1 MIHDEFCPEL
11 ILWDLDGT
19 LVDSSADL
27 VRATNEAMRTLGYPD
42 VDKEHFARMVGNGV
56 RYLVSA
62 ALPEEAR
69 GRERERA
76 IEVFMEYYRAHI
88 ADETRYFEG
97 IPELLADLPV
107 SHAIVSNK
115 REDLCSALVR
125 ALDSQDWFQEIVGGD
140 TFLNRKPHPQPVLEM
155 VNRFSADPSRTVMIG
170 DSILDVE
177 SGLKA
182 GVKTIG
188 VTWGFG
194 DPLEKS
200 EVKPDYVFRKV
211 SEMADFLR
219 QACLGKV

>member
-1 MIHDEFCPEL
+1 MTHDVFCPEL

-19 LVDSSADL
+19 LVDSSEDL
-27 VRATNEAMRTLGYPD
+27 VRATNEAMRRLGYPE
-42 VDKEHFARMVGNGV
+42 VDKAHFARMVGNGV

-62 ALPEEAR
+62 ALPPESREV
-69 GRERERA
+69 ERERA
-76 IEVFMEYYRAHI
+76 IEIFMEYYRAHI
-88 ADETRYFEG
+88 ADRTRYFRG

-107 SHAIVSNK
+107 HHAIVSNK
-115 REDLCSALVR
+115 REDLCRVLVKE
-125 ALDSQDWFQEIVGGD
+125 LDSLDWFEEIVGGD

-155 VNRFSADPSRTVMIG
+155 IKRFSVDPSRTVMIG
-170 DSILDVE
+170 DSILDIE

-194 DPLEKS
+194 DPLESS
-200 EVKPDYVFRKV
+200 EIRPDYVFSSV